1 MKELSSCCAIGWK
14 TKSSLEKELFRK
26 PEEAERASSKQQQK
40 LTMRLR
46 RSDSSRPVA
55 NSVEHN
61 SCRQRVLAGFS
72 TPDLSPQLVNNG
84 NDEKKNRIQSKC
96 SKGLDKN

>member
-1 MKELSSCCAIGWK
+1 LKL
-14 TKSSLEKELFRK
+14 KSSLEKEQEKTRRNLT
-26 PEEAERASSKQQQK
+26 ASSEQLK
-40 LTMRLR
+40 LTMGLR
-46 RSDSSRPVA
+46 RRNSSRLVA

-84 NDEKKNRIQSKC
+84 NDDKSNKIQM
-96 SKGLDKN
+96 